1 MSFPKLTKLL
11 SSQIRCQ
18 ILQLLSR
25 KGQLSFTEI
34 MRELDLDPQEEAGSF
49 GYHIK
54 ALLDSSFVE
63 KDPTTGDYFLPPLG
77 MEAARLI
84 TNLEDLVS
92 QQPKSLYVR
101 SSSMAIEPFNRKKI
115 EEALIREAGAPRKLA
130 DEISREVEERVKK
143 LQIKY
148 LTAPLIRE
156 MVNTVLVEKGVE
168 EYRHLLTRLGKPVH
182 DVTEM
187 IREISSQRDS
197 SPRQI
202 QAAAGNSILNEY
214 LLLRVLP
221 AEIADAH
228 LSGRIQ
234 LCNTATWFLN
244 PQNVNHDLRVFLR
257 KGLPPNIFGSYF
269 PTRPAKSLEEALATF
284 SRVLLAFRSYVAD
297 AQSFDYFNVFLAPYA
312 KGQSQKQ
319 LDKTVRDAFE
329 RINDYLLL
337 LEEAPRLSIGIE
349 TSIPT
354 QLSQL
359 PAIGSGGEKN
369 SYADFSEEAHAL
381 GRAVASALD
390 KQDGTP
396 PILTITP
403 LVKLRQMN
411 GDSFEKATLPW
422 MSLSA
427 STGLPVFSNIRWQQ
441 QENASYNVDLTR
453 LHDATK
459 PTETE
464 EHQTLRTGI
473 LDTIAVNLPRIAYAA
488 KGNDDLLFEGLID
501 TLKITLS
508 AFKFKADKLT
518 QTYHDGFR
526 NSPISMDVDGEPY
539 YDFAEGTANIALTGL
554 YEAVEIHSEEPLHES
569 EDAESLALKIVK
581 NTKSFISETEK
592 TEPLHWR
599 VTYVSPE
606 PVAARLALLDNK
618 NLSRDKTLPTDLKRY
633 TCYQDYSLIPYEYN
647 IPLEKRVNTEKAF
660 DPLFDGGHALHVW
673 MREPAPM
680 PDKLMDVTKKL
691 FLENPVGVFSFSRDL
706 TLCYNCG
713 EVAGGLRTKC
723 GRCASSGS
731 RIGHLARR
739 LGYLEPIQDFAR
751 EEYEE
756 FQGRYKYIL

>member
-63 KDPTTGDYFLPPLG
+63 KDPATGDYFLPPLG

-84 TNLEDLVS
+84 TNLEDLVA
-92 QQPKSLYVR
+92 QQPRSLYVR

-115 EEALIREAGAPRKLA
+115 EDALILEAGAPRKLA
-130 DEISREVEERVKK
+130 DEISREVEDRVKK

-156 MVNTVLVEKGVE
+156 IVNTVLVEKGVE

-187 IREISSQRDS
+187 IREVSSQRES

-202 QAAAGNSILNEY
+202 REAAGNSILNEY

-221 AEIADAH
+221 SDIADAH
-228 LSGRIQ
+228 LSGRIH

-257 KGLPPNIFGSYF
+257 KGLPPNVFGSYF
-269 PTRPAKSLEEALATF
+269 PSKPAKTLQEALDTF
-284 SRVLLAFRSYVAD
+284 SRVLLAFRPYVAD

-312 KGQSQKQ
+312 KGLSQRQ
-319 LDKTVRDAFE
+319 IEEIVHESFARV
-329 RINDYLLL
+329 NNYLLL
-337 LEEAPRLSIGIE
+337 LEDAPKLSIGIE
-349 TSIPT
+349 TSIPP
-354 QLSQL
+354 QIAQL
-359 PAIGSGGEKN
+359 PAIGPAGEKN
-369 SYADFSEEAHAL
+369 SYNDFLDETLAIGKAL
-381 GRAVASALD
+381 ASALD
-390 KQDGTP
+390 KQNGNP
-396 PILTITP
+396 PILSIIP
-403 LVKLRQMN
+403 LVKLRSMN
-411 GDSFEKATLPW
+411 GDGFEKNILPW
-422 MSLSA
+422 MNLSS

-441 QENASYNVDLTR
+441 EENACYNVDLTR
-453 LHDATK
+453 LYDATK
-459 PTETE
+459 SSTTN

-501 TLKITLS
+501 TLKLTQS
-508 AFKFKADKLT
+508 AFQFKADKLT

-526 NSPISMDVDGEPY
+526 SSPISMDVDGEPY

-554 YEAVEIHSEEPLHES
+554 HEAVQIHSEESLHDS

-581 NTKSFISETEK
+581 NTKSFISESEE

-618 NLSRDKTLPTDLKRY
+618 NLSRDKTVPINLKRY
-633 TCYQDYSLIPYEYN
+633 ASYQDYSLIPYEYN
-647 IPLEKRVNTEKAF
+647 ISLEKRVKTEKTF

-673 MREPAPM
+673 MREPAPL
-680 PDKLMDVTKKL
+680 PDTLLNLTKKL
-691 FLENPVGVFSFSRDL
+691 FLDNPVGAFSFSRDL
-706 TLCYNCG
+706 TLCYNCS

-723 GRCASSGS
+723 GRCGSSGS

-739 LGYLEPIQDFAR
+739 LGYLEPIQDFVR
-751 EEYEE
+751 EEYAE
-756 FQGRYKYIL
+756 FQSRYKYIL

>member
-1 MSFPKLTKLL
+1 LSFPKLTKLL

-54 ALLDSSFVE
+54 ALLDSNFVE

-92 QQPKSLYVR
+92 QQPRSLYVR

-187 IREISSQRDS
+187 IREVSNQRDS

-202 QAAAGNSILNEY
+202 QEAAGNSILNEY

-228 LSGRIQ
+228 LAGRIH

-257 KGLPPNIFGSYF
+257 KGLPPNMFGSYF
-269 PTRPAKSLEEALATF
+269 PSRPPKTLEEALETF
-284 SRVLLAFRSYVAD
+284 SRVLLAYRPYVAD
-297 AQSFDYFNVFLAPYA
+297 AQSFDYFNIFLAPYI
-312 KGQSQKQ
+312 KGLPQRQ
-319 LDKTVRDAFE
+319 LEKIIRESFA
-329 RINDYLLL
+329 RINDYLLM
-337 LEEAPRLSIGIE
+337 LEETPRLSLGIE
-349 TSIPT
+349 TSVPPQIA
-354 QLSQL
+354 QL
-359 PAIGSGGEKN
+359 PAIGSAGGRN
-369 SYADFSEEAHAL
+369 TYSDFLEEALVVGKAL
-381 GRAVASALD
+381 ALALD
-390 KQDGTP
+390 KQNGSP
-396 PILTITP
+396 PILSVTP
-403 LVKLRQMN
+403 LVKLRSMN
-411 GDSFEKATLPW
+411 GDGFESAILPW
-422 MSLSA
+422 MFLSS

-441 QENASYNVDLTR
+441 NENASYNVDLTR
-453 LHDATK
+453 LHEAGK
-459 PTETE
+459 ETE

-473 LDTIAVNLPRIAYAA
+473 LDTIAVNLPRIAYSA

-501 TLKITLS
+501 TLKLTLN
-508 AFKFKADKLT
+508 AFKFKAEKLT

-539 YDFAEGTANIALTGL
+539 YDFSKGTANIALTGL
-554 YEAVEIHSEEPLHES
+554 YEAVEIHSEESLHES
-569 EDAESLALKIVK
+569 VDAESLALKVVK
-581 NTKSFISETEK
+581 TTKSFISETEK

-618 NLSRDKTLPTDLKRY
+618 NLSRDKTLPTNLKRY
-633 TCYQDYSLIPYEYN
+633 NCYQDYSLIPYEYN

-680 PDKLMDVTKKL
+680 PDTLMNVTKKL

-706 TLCYNCG
+706 TLCSNCG
-713 EVAGGLRTKC
+713 EVAGGLRTRC
-723 GRCASSGS
+723 GRCGSSGS

-756 FQGRYKYIL
+756 FQSRYKYIL

>member
-1 MSFPKLTKLL
+1 
-11 SSQIRCQ
+11 
-18 ILQLLSR
+18 
-25 KGQLSFTEI
+25 

-54 ALLDSSFVE
+54 ALLDSNFVE

-115 EEALIREAGAPRKLA
+115 EDALIREAGAPRKLA

-187 IREISSQRDS
+187 IREVSSKRDS

-202 QAAAGNSILNEY
+202 QEAAGNSILNEY

-228 LSGRIQ
+228 LSGRIH

-269 PTRPAKSLEEALATF
+269 PSRPPKTLEEALEAF
-284 SRVLLAFRSYVAD
+284 SRVLLAFRPYVAD
-297 AQSFDYFNVFLAPYA
+297 AQSFDYFNIFLAPYT
-312 KGQSQKQ
+312 KGLPQRQ
-319 LDKTVRDAFE
+319 LEKTIRDSFA

-354 QLSQL
+354 QIAQL
-359 PAIGSGGEKN
+359 PAIGPSGEKN
-369 SYADFSEEAHAL
+369 TYSDFQEEALAVGKAL
-381 GRAVASALD
+381 ALSLD
-390 KQDGTP
+390 KHNGTP
-396 PILTITP
+396 PILSITP
-403 LVKLRQMN
+403 LVKLRPMN
-411 GDSFEKATLPW
+411 GDGFEKAIFPW
-422 MSLSA
+422 MSLSS

-453 LHDATK
+453 LHDEGK
-459 PTETE
+459 EIE
-464 EHQTLRTGI
+464 GQQILRTGI

-501 TLKITLS
+501 TLKLTLS
-508 AFKFKADKLT
+508 AFKFKVERLA

-526 NSPISMDVDGEPY
+526 SSPVSMDVDGEPY
-539 YDFAEGTANIALTGL
+539 YDFSQGTANIALTGL
-554 YEAVEIHSEEPLHES
+554 YEAVEIHSEESIHKS
-569 EDAESLALKIVK
+569 AVAENLALKLVK
-581 NTKSFISETEK
+581 ATKSFITETEK

-618 NLSRDKTLPTDLKRY
+618 NLSRDKTIPTNLKRY
-633 TCYQDYSLIPYEYN
+633 GCYQDYSLVPYGFN

-673 MREPAPM
+673 MREPAPT
-680 PDKLMDVTKKL
+680 PDTLLNITKKL

-713 EVAGGLRTKC
+713 EVMGGLRTKC

-739 LGYLEPIQDFAR
+739 LGYLEPIQNFAR